1 MGLRA
6 LSLRSLRLDEWERQ
20 EDESDKKCMQ
30 KCQCGR
36 SETSSEKKKK
46 RERCESGLRLGEAT
60 DKVAGNQSIENR
72 DCRETERKGDALGT
86 WKDSKVT
93 TISISANPVRM
104 TMVRQEGWNEKFE
117 GGRQTGSAWNIRR
130 KEHNFLEI

>member
-1 MGLRA
+1 MSGKGRKMNLIRSACKSVSVGGLKLA
-6 LSLRSLRLDEWERQ
+6 V
-20 EDESDKKCMQ
+20 K
-30 KCQCGR
+30 
-36 SETSSEKKKK
+36 KKKK

-72 DCRETERKGDALGT
+72 DRRETERKGDALGK

>member
-1 MGLRA
+1 M
-6 LSLRSLRLDEWERQ
+6 
-20 EDESDKKCMQ
+20 
-30 KCQCGR
+30 
-36 SETSSEKKKK
+36 
-46 RERCESGLRLGEAT
+46 
-60 DKVAGNQSIENR
+60 AGNQSIENR
-72 DCRETERKGDALGT
+72 DCRETERKGDALGK

>member
-1 MGLRA
+1 MSGKGRKMNLIRSACKSVSVGGLKLA
-6 LSLRSLRLDEWERQ
+6 V
-20 EDESDKKCMQ
+20 
-30 KCQCGR
+30 
-36 SETSSEKKKK
+36 KKKK

-72 DCRETERKGDALGT
+72 DCRETERKGDALGK

>member
-1 MGLRA
+1 MSGKGRKMNLIRSACKSVSVGGLKLA
-6 LSLRSLRLDEWERQ
+6 V
-20 EDESDKKCMQ
+20 K
-30 KCQCGR
+30 
-36 SETSSEKKKK
+36 KKKK